1 MRQKLVMGNWKM
13 NGCRRELTAL
23 LCGVSEGVK
32 SLSKVDVAVCP
43 AFVYLETMTALLK
56 ESGSKVSLGAQD
68 VSLHETGAYTGEV
81 ASAMLHDL
89 GCQYVLV
96 GHSERRSYHAESNE
110 IVAKKFVAAQ
120 AQGLIP
126 VLCVGETLEQ
136 RQAGNMQEI
145 VSTQVQTVI
154 DYSGVN
160 AFARSVIAYEPVWA
174 IGSGVAAEP
183 ADVQGAH
190 GFLRSVLSNY
200 DATLAQNMQIL
211 YGGSVKA
218 SNAVEILQQP
228 DVDGGLVGG
237 ASLQVDEF
245 VTICQVANG

>member
-1 MRQKLVMGNWKM
+1 MRQKPVMGNWKM

-68 VSLHETGAYTGEV
+68 VSLHETGAHTGEV

-96 GHSERRSYHAESNE
+96 GHSERRSYHAESND

-154 DYSGVN
+154 DYAGVN

-190 GFLRSVLSNY
+190 GFC
-200 DATLAQNMQIL
+200 
-211 YGGSVKA
+211 
-218 SNAVEILQQP
+218 AVY
-228 DVDGGLVGG
+228 
-237 ASLQVDEF
+237 
-245 VTICQVANG
+245 